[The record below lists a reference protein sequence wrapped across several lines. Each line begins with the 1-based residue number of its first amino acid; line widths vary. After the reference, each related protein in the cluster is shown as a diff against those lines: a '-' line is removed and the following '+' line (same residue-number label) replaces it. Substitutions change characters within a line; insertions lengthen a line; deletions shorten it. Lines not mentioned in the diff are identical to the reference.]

1 MIWLSIVSLTAGAL
15 LAQRFQIIVLVPATL
30 VVVLLAV
37 GAGLGHT
44 QGAWSTLLMIA
55 VPSMGLQTGYFF
67 GMLLHHGLWAPLAGR
82 SSSFS
87 DPTSA
92 RDPVR

>member
-1 MIWLSIVSLTAGAL
+1 MIWLSIVSLTSGAL
-15 LAQRFQIIVLVPATL
+15 LAQRFKIIVLLPATL

-37 GAGLGHT
+37 GAGLGQT
-44 QGAWSTLLMIA
+44 QGAWPTLLMIA
-55 VPSMGLQTGYFF
+55 AASVSIQTGYFV
-67 GMLLHHGLWAPLAGR
+67 GMLLHHGLGALSACR